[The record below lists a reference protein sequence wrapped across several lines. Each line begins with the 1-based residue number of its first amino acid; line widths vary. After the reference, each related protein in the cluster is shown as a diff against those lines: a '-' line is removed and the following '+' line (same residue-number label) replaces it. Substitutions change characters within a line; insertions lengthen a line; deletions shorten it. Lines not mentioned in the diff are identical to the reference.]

1 MKISSLVFM
10 ILMMGTIRSKS
21 SLQLLEEI
29 KLLQRKADN
38 ILQEKE
44 DISVRMTIVDKFL
57 WNFLDDNLT
66 SYLKQ
71 LLINFNS
78 S

>member
-1 MKISSLVFM
+1 
-10 ILMMGTIRSKS
+10 MGTIRSKS

>member
-1 MKISSLVFM
+1 MKISSLVFT
-10 ILMMGTIRSKS
+10 ILMMGIIRSKS

-44 DISVRMTIVDKFL
+44 DISVRMTIGDNFL
-57 WNFLDDNLT
+57 WNCFD
-66 SYLKQ
+66 
-71 LLINFNS
+71 II
-78 S
+78 

>member
-1 MKISSLVFM
+1 M

>member
-1 MKISSLVFM
+1 MKISSLVFT
-10 ILMMGTIRSKS
+10 ILMMGIIRSKS

-44 DISVRMTIVDKFL
+44 DIAVRMTIGDNFL
-57 WNFLDDNLT
+57 WNYFD
-66 SYLKQ
+66 
-71 LLINFNS
+71 II
-78 S
+78 